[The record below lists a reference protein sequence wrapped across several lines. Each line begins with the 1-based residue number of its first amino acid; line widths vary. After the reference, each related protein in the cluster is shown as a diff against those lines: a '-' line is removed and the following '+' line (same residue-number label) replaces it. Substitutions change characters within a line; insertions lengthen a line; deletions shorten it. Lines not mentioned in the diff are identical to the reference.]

1 MKVAFVIPHMGR
13 TDYLRQTLRS
23 IQGQH
28 GFDGE
33 VEVIVVSKDEI
44 SGEELWSSDQFDKS
58 KRLRC
63 LTVDSSLSISAQR
76 NVGVRETDGELIA
89 FIDADIEL
97 APAWLKTMSA
107 LLFEN
112 DQRVIVSAA
121 QIPSNSATLLERIRT
136 DQSNVHVDTDV
147 AHLPGRNLLM
157 RREHV
162 NQLNGFPEHLATCE
176 DYFFTGQAAALGALY
191 YSTDTHYVHLGEDKL
206 ILPMFAKEIWRGE
219 SNIRSIA
226 GRSVQMDELPS
237 FIVPM
242 WVLLSW
248 LGLFITLFLW
258 LPVWVLVMGVCV
270 LLPNI
275 LYAIRLKLKSSSKVN
290 VIMLSLFYLWYFTAR
305 GIGMIVGFFR
315 DLLGRKPL

>member
-112 DQRVIVSAA
+112 DQRIIVSAA
-121 QIPSNSATLLERIRT
+121 QIPSNSATYCLCLPRKYGEASRT
-136 DQSNVHVDTDV
+136 FDPSLDAPFRWMSCLASLCPCGCCCRGWVCLSRYFCGSPSGSWSWGSAYCCPIFFMRSGSSSNPQ
-147 AHLPGRNLLM
+147 ARSMSSCCLS
-157 RREHV
+157 
-162 NQLNGFPEHLATCE
+162 
-176 DYFFTGQAAALGALY
+176 FTFGISQPGAL
-191 YSTDTHYVHLGEDKL
+191 
-206 ILPMFAKEIWRGE
+206 A
-219 SNIRSIA
+219 
-226 GRSVQMDELPS
+226 
-237 FIVPM
+237 
-242 WVLLSW
+242 
-248 LGLFITLFLW
+248 
-258 LPVWVLVMGVCV
+258 
-270 LLPNI
+270 
-275 LYAIRLKLKSSSKVN
+275 
-290 VIMLSLFYLWYFTAR
+290 
-305 GIGMIVGFFR
+305 
-315 DLLGRKPL
+315 